1 MRICFVCL
9 GNICRSPAAEAILI
23 HLLEGEYADR
33 GLDDLEVASSGTA
46 DYHVGERPHP
56 QSLSEAQRRGIRI
69 EHRGRQFEAED
80 FAHYDLVV
88 ALDGSNEADL
98 LALAPDTDAA
108 GRVVRLGAFAS
119 DVDEVGVQDVA
130 DPWGHPDSAY
140 AAMYDHLT
148 ELVSG
153 LLDAVVAGT
162 VEQVRARVSASR

>member
-9 GNICRSPAAEAILI
+9 GNICRSPAAEAIVV

-33 GLDDLEVASSGTA
+33 GLDLTVASAGTA

-56 QSLSEAQRRGIRI
+56 QSLGEAERRGIRI

-80 FAHYDLVV
+80 FADYDLVV

-98 LALAPDTDAA
+98 LALAPDADAA
-108 GRVVRLGAFAS
+108 GKVVLLGAFAP
-119 DVDEVGVQDVA
+119 DVDAVGVRDVE

-148 ELVSG
+148 ELSTG
-153 LLDAVVAGT
+153 LLDQVVAGT